1 MKHDSQSS
9 DSVYSLIDVSAGSP
23 PAADSATLLQH
34 EQIRLLR
41 QVVSAL
47 DRQSELLEEVVAQTG
62 AAQRQ
67 RAAELGQ
74 WKQANPELARSCRQA
89 AEALSRIQA
98 AYLSNLTEEVT
109 DHAEDLAEGDFLL
122 TEFVDR
128 FGPRLA
134 HLNSLLQVLSQLSG
148 TP

>member
-9 DSVYSLIDVSAGSP
+9 DSVYSPIDVSAGSP

-89 AEALSRIQA
+89 AEGLSRIQA
-98 AYLSNLTEEVT
+98 AS
-109 DHAEDLAEGDFLL
+109 
-122 TEFVDR
+122 
-128 FGPRLA
+128 
-134 HLNSLLQVLSQLSG
+134 
-148 TP
+148 